1 MPTAIIP
8 TPPQALGATR
18 FLAFGDSIT
27 AGSLSSFDASF
38 LIADELGS
46 YPRLLREMLNSYNRP
61 GNFAVL
67 NEGVPGETARSGVDR
82 LPAVLARFT
91 NPLDRPQVVMLLE
104 GINDMNVLNASP
116 TTVATNVLNMVQIAR
131 LYNCTVLV
139 ATMPQTYEST
149 YPNGEVRSQS
159 ADKIVP
165 FNNEVRR
172 MVAGLQNVHIVDVYG
187 AFGSDRSLIGHDGL
201 HPTAAGYQRMAQV
214 FHQRVSEIFPVRGSL
229 Q

>member
-1 MPTAIIP
+1 MPAAIVP
-8 TPPQALGATR
+8 TPPQSLGATR

-27 AGSLSSFDASF
+27 AGSLSSFDGSF
-38 LIADELGS
+38 LIADEAGS
-46 YPRLLREMLNSYNRP
+46 YPRLLREMLNTYNRP
-61 GNFAVL
+61 QSFAVL
-67 NEGVPGETARSGVDR
+67 NYGVPGETARSGVDR
-82 LPAVLARFT
+82 LPGVLAGFT
-91 NPLDRPQVVMLLE
+91 PADRPQVVMLLE
-104 GINDMNVLNASP
+104 GINDMNVNSASP

-172 MVAGLQNVHIVDVYG
+172 MVAGLQNVYIVDIYG
-187 AFGSDRSLIGHDGL
+187 AFGSDRSMIGHDGL